1 MSSWANRG
9 VPVKR
14 NLSQVPEFLRP
25 SMVSRMESPLV
36 VLSEQMQKQLQTE
49 TTDRWGDRGDKNE
62 IVYPN
67 QPRGNLADKKVKE
80 DPMNTEKLLK
90 SFTPSI
96 PAIELTHNNKS
107 FVFVILRHIR
117 NSRDNELWISCYNS
131 IRKFYSN
138 KIVIID
144 DNSLINTVN
153 GKLVNT
159 EIIQSEF
166 AGAGE
171 ILPYY
176 YFLKNKWADKMV
188 FLHDSMMLYKPFQ
201 PSEIENDVM
210 FHWHILR
217 TESINHK
224 KMISYLSLLSQNDE
238 LIKFYN
244 ESPVEWKGC
253 FGSATI
259 IDRSVVQDLEDKYQ
273 LFSILVM
280 TIRNRKDRETFERVF
295 GMILWHAGQFMDRCS
310 NYGDITKYP
319 NCFESY
325 PISYAVR
332 NVEENQY
339 DTSIVKMWSGR

>member
-210 FHWHILR
+210 FHWHFSNKEEYDKKKILFYF
-217 TESINHK
+217 S
-224 KMISYLSLLSQNDE
+224 MLSNNVE
-238 LIKFYN
+238 LTTYFETSN
-244 ESPVEWKGC
+244 EWNGC
-253 FGSATI
+253 FGSASTI
-259 IDRSVVQDLEDKYQ
+259 DWDIVEKLENKYQ
-273 LFSILVM
+273 LFSNLVIS
-280 TIRNRKDRETFERVF
+280 IRTRKDRETFERIMGIIICKEELF
-295 GMILWHAGQFMDRCS
+295 DIICS
-310 NYGDITKYP
+310 NYGNIKMYP

-325 PISYAVR
+325 PISLAVR
-332 NVEENQY
+332 NIEENHY
-339 DTSIVKMWSGR
+339 KTSIVKMWRGR